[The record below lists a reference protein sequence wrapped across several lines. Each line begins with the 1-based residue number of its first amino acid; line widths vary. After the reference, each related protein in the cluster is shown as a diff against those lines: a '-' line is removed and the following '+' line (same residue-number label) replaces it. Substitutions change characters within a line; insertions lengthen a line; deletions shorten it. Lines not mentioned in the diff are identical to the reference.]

1 MYDYC
6 SIINCQEVHL
16 VAFILLLYNIYKQQK
31 KSKKELSH
39 SRTYTMLCMKTLILA
54 CVYVGFFPVIN
65 NAIFNQFDPNY
76 IIVHFLIMQKSHI

>member
-1 MYDYC
+1 
-6 SIINCQEVHL
+6 
-16 VAFILLLYNIYKQQK
+16 
-31 KSKKELSH
+31 
-39 SRTYTMLCMKTLILA
+39 MLCMKTLILA